1 MDTNTN
7 EAPIGYWLKHL
18 DRLIDATLDGAL
30 ADRGLGRRHWQALNV
45 LRDGPQD
52 AAGLAEALRPF
63 WTEGAATP
71 DDVVAELAR
80 RGWVAGADAG
90 RWALT
95 PDGQAAHGELAGR
108 IGGRRRRM
116 MDGLTAEDYRATVAV
131 LRRMAGNLEAVTGA

>member
-45 LRDGPQD
+45 LRDGPQH
-52 AAGLAEALRPF
+52 AAWLAEALRPF

-108 IGGRRRRM
+108 R
-116 MDGLTAEDYRATVAV
+116 V
-131 LRRMAGNLEAVTGA
+131 